1 MDEVFDLSLKEFILW
16 IRSKKKETSSFVK
29 TRLPSS
35 TLMMGGDSY
44 QGTAPE
50 AGPLQVHVQGF
61 KHGEETSSCSHFL
74 TSRQPGPITL
84 GPFSSL
90 GKPAMKAEKQTTSRG
105 VAQLTALPQRLLEN
119 GKICQ
124 DTGAGER
131 VFPKQDSP
139 NIPEPRFPG

>member
-1 MDEVFDLSLKEFILW
+1 
-16 IRSKKKETSSFVK
+16 
-29 TRLPSS
+29 
-35 TLMMGGDSY
+35 MMGGDSY
-44 QGTAPE
+44 QGTVPE
-50 AGPLQVHVQGF
+50 AGPLQVRVQGF
-61 KHGEETSSCSHFL
+61 KHGEETSSSSHFL
-74 TSRQPGPITL
+74 TSRQPGPIML

-90 GKPAMKAEKQTTSRG
+90 GKPAMRAEKQTTSRG
-105 VAQLTALPQRLLEN
+105 VAQLTALRQRLLEN